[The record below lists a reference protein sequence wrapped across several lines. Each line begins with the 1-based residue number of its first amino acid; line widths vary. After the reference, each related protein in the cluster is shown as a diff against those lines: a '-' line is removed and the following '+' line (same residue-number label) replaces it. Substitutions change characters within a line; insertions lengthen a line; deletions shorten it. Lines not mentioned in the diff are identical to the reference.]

1 MNSKQKANK
10 QNAKLNG
17 KGITLIALVV
27 TIVVLLILAGVS
39 INLIVGQNG
48 IIKKTKDARIA
59 TKRGEIED
67 YATLKIADL
76 YVSNPLNTEDINDAT
91 ILTALKSDLME
102 RGYEIKDINTTN
114 ETVTDIALT
123 VTDSTGNN
131 ISAITLQQQQST
143 TVKVGL
149 NINSQLLK
157 QQIYVKIEDNWYEII
172 VKDKTVKVST
182 EKFDMPK
189 NPPENTYE
197 IKITPPSS
205 SSGITMTALGKT
217 ITSDTPITPGTNV
230 TIKAGNSTG
239 TFPFTVRET
248 VSSKSKNVNVTVS
261 ANPSYAQSLSL
272 TVKDNAAKEITPG
285 GELQL
290 VATKNPASSSDTI
303 VWSIKPGSASASVSS
318 KGLVTAN
325 SAATAGSTIVVA
337 ANCKRSDNT
346 ATTVAEQTLTITV
359 KSTGLSVGDI
369 VDTSKTRVGYYADL
383 EGNDGVPEGI
393 IYADLAF
400 SFSDQWG
407 GSNGAFSYTA
417 KTGLKEYVVTKATYN
432 DGHFGDAP
440 VIAPKS
446 GTSGNDRFYV
456 MALNDFDDSNYYYW
470 DYNYNAGNLNID
482 YGTSGNFET
491 GRNNT
496 ETLINYWD
504 NNYYAGSDGSQITWS
519 DEDIWANIQTQYNND
534 WFVPS
539 RAEWA
544 AFAKNLGITTSNY
557 RSKGLISDYWS
568 SSQGP
573 YNGNAWIA
581 GFDRGRMIYGT
592 GTYYSRVRLS
602 TTF

>member
-123 VTDSTGNN
+123 VTDSTGDN

-182 EKFDMPK
+182 EKFDMPEDT
-189 NPPENTYE
+189 ENTYE

-217 ITSDTPITPGTNV
+217 ITSGTPITPGTNV

-248 VSSKSKNVNVTVS
+248 VSSKSKDVNVTVS
-261 ANPSYAQSLSL
+261 AKPSYAQSLSL
-272 TVKDNAAKEITPG
+272 TVKDNATAEITPG

-290 VATKNPASSSDTI
+290 VATKNPANSSDTI
-303 VWSIKPGSASASVSS
+303 VWNIKSGSATIDQ

-325 SAATAGSTIVVA
+325 SDAAADSTIVVA

-346 ATTVAEQTLTITV
+346 ATTVAEKTLTITV
-359 KSTGLSVGDI
+359 KSSGGLNVGDI
-369 VDTSKTRVGYYADL
+369 VNTSISRVGYYADL

-400 SFSDQWG
+400 SVSDQWG
-407 GSNGAFSYTA
+407 DSDGAFSYTA

-446 GTSGNDRFYV
+446 GTSGTSGNDRFYV
-456 MALNDFDDSNYYYW
+456 MALNDFDNSNYYYW
-470 DYNYNAGNLNID
+470 DYNYNASNLNID

-496 ETLINYWD
+496 ETLIKYWD

-544 AFAKNLGITTSNY
+544 AFAKNLGITDF
-557 RSKGLISDYWS
+557 RSKGLINRYWS
-568 SSQGP
+568 SSQIS
-573 YNGNAWIA
+573 YNSNAWYADFYSGNVSDIHVY
-581 GFDRGRMIYGT
+581 FD
-592 GTYYSRVRLS
+592 YYVRLS

>member
-123 VTDSTGNN
+123 VTDSTGDN

-149 NINSQLLK
+149 NINGQLLK

-290 VATKNPASSSDTI
+290 VATKNPANSSDTI
-303 VWSIKPGSASASVSS
+303 VWNIKSGSATIDQ

-325 SAATAGSTIVVA
+325 SDAAADSTIVVA

-346 ATTVAEQTLTITV
+346 ATTVAEKTLTITV
-359 KSTGLSVGDI
+359 KSSGGLNVGDI
-369 VDTSKTRVGYYADL
+369 VNTSISRVGYYADL

-400 SFSDQWG
+400 SVSDQWG

-417 KTGLKEYVVTKATYN
+417 KTGLKGYVVTKATYN

-456 MALNDFDDSNYYYW
+456 MALNDFDNSNYYYW
-470 DYNYNAGNLNID
+470 DYNYNASNLNID

-496 ETLINYWD
+496 ETLIKYWD

-544 AFAKNLGITTSNY
+544 AFAKNLGITSNY
-557 RSKGLISDYWS
+557 RSKGLYGEYWS
-568 SSQGP
+568 SSQYSD
-573 YNGNAWIA
+573 YNGDAWLA
-581 GFDRGRMIYGT
+581 HFYFGLMDYG
-592 GTYYSRVRLS
+592 GVSSNYYVRLS